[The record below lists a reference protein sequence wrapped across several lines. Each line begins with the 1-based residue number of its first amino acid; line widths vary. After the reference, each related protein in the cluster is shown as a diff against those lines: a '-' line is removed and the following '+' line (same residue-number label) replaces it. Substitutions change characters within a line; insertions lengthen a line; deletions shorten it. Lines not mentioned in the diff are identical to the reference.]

1 MQNFRQAYRPPESAA
16 EPQAAERMKEVELA
30 KPWQRLL
37 AGSIDRILPIMLLVM
52 FLLRIEYT
60 RAYVQAE
67 MPWLLLLLPVG
78 LGAGLLLG
86 VAQVFMM
93 SRSGQSIGQKIL
105 RIRVIT
111 DTGANPGFAKYVLAR
126 EGFFFVVLLALCGL
140 LSSLGLGRIVY
151 CAVQLLYLVMLCRK
165 RGNYQT
171 PQDLML
177 QTVVVKV

>member
-37 AGSIDRILPIMLLVM
+37 AGAIDRILPIMLLVM

-78 LGAGLLLG
+78 LVAGLLLG

-126 EGFFFVVLLALCGL
+126 EGFSLWCCLRCAGCSAAWVWAVLFIARCNCCIWLCCAA
-140 LSSLGLGRIVY
+140 SAAIIKRRRI
-151 CAVQLLYLVMLCRK
+151 
-165 RGNYQT
+165 
-171 PQDLML
+171 
-177 QTVVVKV
+177 